1 MEKGQERGG
10 REETVDDIGPVDVLP
25 AGLVLAEELR
35 CKILGAL
42 ITLLDVALTL
52 ADASGVHRNKFPI
65 R

>member
-10 REETVDDIGPVDVLP
+10 REETVDDVDPVDILP

-42 ITLLDVALTL
+42 NTLLDVALTL
-52 ADASGVHRNKFPI
+52 ADAGGVHE
-65 R
+65 